1 MNEITVREA
10 VAADAEAA
18 AEIARECWAGIYDG
32 YLLQL
37 GEQIYNGLYDDPL
50 AVKAEKVREAVFSG
64 RAFVAVCDGEICGF
78 ATYLVESERVGSL
91 KDNAVSAKYKGRGIA
106 KMLYD
111 AVFEKLHS
119 HGCVICRVGTGL
131 DEAHAPA
138 RRAYE
143 KAGFEKSLQSVT
155 YFKKL

>member
-1 MNEITVREA
+1 MNEITVRAA

-18 AEIARECWAGIYDG
+18 AEIARECWSDIYDG

-37 GEQIYNGLYDDPL
+37 GEELYSLIYDDPL
-50 AVKAEKVREAVFSG
+50 SVKAERIRDAVLSG

-106 KMLYD
+106 KMLYE
-111 AVFEKLHS
+111 AVFEKFRS
-119 HGCVICRVGTGL
+119 EGCAVCRVGTGL

>member
-1 MNEITVREA
+1 MNEITVRAA

-18 AEIARECWAGIYDG
+18 AEIARECWSDIYDG

-37 GEQIYNGLYDDPL
+37 GEELYSLIYDDPL
-50 AVKAEKVREAVFSG
+50 SVKAERIRDAVLSG
-64 RAFVAVCDGEICGF
+64 RAFVAICEEEICGF
-78 ATYLVESERVGSL
+78 ATYLAEGKEGAL

-106 KMLYD
+106 KMLYE
-111 AVFEKLHS
+111 AVFEKLRS
-119 HGCVICRVGTGL
+119 EGCAVCRVGTGL